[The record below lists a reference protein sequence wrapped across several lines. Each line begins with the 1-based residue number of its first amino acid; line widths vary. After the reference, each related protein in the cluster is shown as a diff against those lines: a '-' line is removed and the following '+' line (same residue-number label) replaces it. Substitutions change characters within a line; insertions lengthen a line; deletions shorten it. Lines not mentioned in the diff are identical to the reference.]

1 MNFTH
6 ARTTIAMLFSITAVG
21 LSCPFS
27 ARWPDLLSRPAS
39 FTEPTRQP
47 TATPPVP
54 PSAANLDLDLEN
66 NLAAMPMH
74 EGPLTYGRSF
84 EGRPLVAYRLGAGPD
99 VRAII
104 GGLHGGYEWNTTT
117 LMSRTLE
124 HFMSTPD
131 LIPDDVTLYVIPLA
145 NPDGA
150 AAGTDRVYGR
160 MNGNGVD
167 LNRNWDYH
175 WQMTAT
181 HGTRPVYAGAAPFS
195 EPETRALRDFMVD
208 REVSAAIYYHSA
220 GAVIFSGAGVTT
232 SQTVE
237 LARFMA
243 EQTRY
248 RYAPEGVPGQ
258 ITTGNAIDYLT
269 SAGLTAIEIEL
280 TTHAAL
286 DWEVNLKALKAFLE
300 WECVCS

>member
-1 MNFTH
+1 MTDLFH
-6 ARTTIAMLFSITAVG
+6 AADEAVVAMRPHRAVLTALIITGFGCSVPWT
-21 LSCPFS
+21 LS
-27 ARWPDLLSRPAS
+27 DLAPQ
-39 FTEPTRQP
+39 PTRTP
-47 TATPPVP
+47 RPIAITATPDQTTQ
-54 PSAANLDLDLEN
+54 AASVVMSTH
-66 NLAAMPMH
+66 A
-74 EGPLTYGRSF
+74 GPLTYGHSS
-84 EGRPLVAYRLGAGPD
+84 EGRPLVAHRLGSGPD

-124 HFMSTPD
+124 HFTATPE

-195 EPETRALRDFMVD
+195 EPETQALRDFIEE
-208 REVSAAIYYHSA
+208 REISTAIFYHSA
-220 GAVIFSGAGVTT
+220 GAVIYSGAGITT

-237 LARFMA
+237 LAQFMA
-243 EQTRY
+243 EQTGY

-258 ITTGNAIDYLT
+258 ITTGDAIDYLT
-269 SAGLTAIEIEL
+269 TIGITAIEIEL

-286 DWEVNLKALKAFLE
+286 DWERNLQALKAFLE
-300 WECVCS
+300 